1 MKLKEAEEEVG
12 EVPIPPRKQNQI
24 VPIEKYR
31 LGEIFYDMHAAKRE
45 ERKVIAKLGYPIKQ
59 GKEAKVN
66 SLSDISEESLEQSA
80 GPCREQDL
88 SEADVSRE
96 FDVRMSVVPELI
108 KRRN

>member
-31 LGEIFYDMHAAKRE
+31 LGEGFYDMHAAKRE
-45 ERKVIAKLGYPIKQ
+45 ERKVIAKLGYPIKL

-88 SEADVSRE
+88 SEADVSIE